1 MLLYRHIIILL
12 VRELAKKCS
21 FLYLFLNLIF
31 IYIHTKAPLSLY
43 ALRFEGFSVLL
54 CRLRV
59 FLLFPPLVRRWF
71 LWGLNPSRHI
81 KELTYIWPHRLVA
94 GVVIDRLCDRP

>member
-12 VRELAKKCS
+12 LRAGKKCS

-31 IYIHTKAPLSLY
+31 IYIHTKALSLY

-71 LWGLNPSRHI
+71 LWGLNPSRNI
-81 KELTYIWPHRLVA
+81 KELTYILPHRLVA
-94 GVVIDRLCDRP
+94 GVVVDRLCDRP